1 MLLQCCTPPGVPG
14 TVSVVLMS
22 LSATGQWLTRP
33 PTVWGDDNYRQIFTI
48 NMRLDLINSELIF
61 SKSIIFCPQTMCSYW
76 GLQVTFFFVSGS
88 YCTQS
93 LVLLSF
99 LNPKWYWINLCVYWL
114 KNCSKWIILIEGLV
128 QNWSSET
135 SNETTLGL
143 SIHSLPMALY
153 NKLVGRLECHVRAPL
168 FFVLLMNFPTDLGV
182 LFWHAQVWVS
192 CHRLRPPAP
201 SSSLFP
207 SFSIWSL
214 CLPMFFV
221 YAFSPTLCLTAGC
234 LSVHSPMSVSCFP
247 PSLILVASC
256 WASPSWCEMTTNKK
270 KKPSFPPFLSPVFQ
284 TGINT

>member
-1 MLLQCCTPPGVPG
+1 
-14 TVSVVLMS
+14 
-22 LSATGQWLTRP
+22 
-33 PTVWGDDNYRQIFTI
+33 
-48 NMRLDLINSELIF
+48 
-61 SKSIIFCPQTMCSYW
+61 MCSYW

-192 CHRLRPPAP
+192 CHRLRPQLHPHLFFHPSAFGLFVFP
-201 SSSLFP
+201 CSSSMLSPLLSVWRPAVWVFIRQCLFHVFLPP
-207 SFSIWSL
+207 SFLLRRVGPLRPDAKWQLIKKKSRAS
-214 CLPMFFV
+214 PR
-221 YAFSPTLCLTAGC
+221 FSPLSSRLELIPRLQSSEKGSFVVACCQSSSYSTLNISLAT
-234 LSVHSPMSVSCFP
+234 LMTKR
-247 PSLILVASC
+247 LILC
-256 WASPSWCEMTTNKK
+256 WFHTVITCW
-270 KKPSFPPFLSPVFQ
+270 
-284 TGINT
+284 

>member
-1 MLLQCCTPPGVPG
+1 
-14 TVSVVLMS
+14 
-22 LSATGQWLTRP
+22 
-33 PTVWGDDNYRQIFTI
+33 
-48 NMRLDLINSELIF
+48 
-61 SKSIIFCPQTMCSYW
+61 MCSYW

-247 PSLILVASC
+247 PSLILVVSC

-270 KKPSFPPFLSPVFQ
+270 KKSWASPRFSPLSSRLELIPRLQSSEKGSFVVACCQSSSYSTLNISLATLMTKRLILCWFHTVI
-284 TGINT
+284 TCW